1 MRIVIEADESIIG
14 ADRPGREGF
23 VLWNFRGGVECA
35 DCAREVA
42 DAAYCAAM
50 DILKKN
56 NTGMRKGTGN
66 EAKEG

>member
-23 VLWNFRGGVECA
+23 VLWNFRGSVECA

-42 DAAYCAAM
+42 NAAYLVAM
-50 DILKKN
+50 KVLKEN
-56 NTGMRKGTGN
+56 STGM
-66 EAKEG
+66 AKEASNG